1 MLKIPGYSEGE
12 MKTFFYDF
20 MEQTE
25 VNLAAENVGMVI
37 YNFTKNDQ
45 MNEDVWKKIEPSI
58 YLHKG

>member
-1 MLKIPGYSEGE
+1 